1 MTTWAVTA
9 LDAVGAVRDDRHTWF
24 DVPGSSTGK
33 GDSHRAAGS
42 IESQV
47 GHTWVGRG
55 RATGVKSLRLVNW
68 IAAYILEGRAAALS
82 LLLP

>member
-1 MTTWAVTA
+1 MTTWVVTA
-9 LDAVGAVRDDRHTWF
+9 FDAVEAVRDDRHMRV
-24 DVPGSSTGK
+24 DVPGSSTDRA
-33 GDSHRAAGS
+33 DSHIAVGS

-47 GHTWVGRG
+47 GHTSVGRG

-68 IAAYILEGRAAALS
+68 IAAYILEGRAAAWS